1 MYGFAQIHVYMRILV
16 PLSKIPK
23 YRIPLME
30 LMLKY
35 GSSKMVSCST
45 GRKPVHV
52 KLGETIPEP
61 CKNKPASLASLLP
74 GGPGNCLFLFRTHL
88 KSSKI
93 NKVIGVLNQT
103 V

>member
-1 MYGFAQIHVYMRILV
+1 
-16 PLSKIPK
+16 
-23 YRIPLME
+23 ME

-61 CKNKPASLASLLP
+61 VKIYPH
-74 GGPGNCLFLFRTHL
+74 LFANNINLITNVWVCTDTCIYAHL
-88 KSSKI
+88 GALI
-93 NKVIGVLNQT
+93 QNLQV
-103 V
+103 

>member
-1 MYGFAQIHVYMRILV
+1 MYGFAQLQVYMRILV

-35 GSSKMVSCST
+35 GRSKMVSCST

-61 CKNKPASLASLLP
+61 VKL
-74 GGPGNCLFLFRTHL
+74 
-88 KSSKI
+88 
-93 NKVIGVLNQT
+93 
-103 V
+103 